1 MNTHTQH
8 EASAVITLLRCADGL
23 ASSYSIPTDMDAA
36 RLALLISAVEVEMLT
51 HGLDPA
57 KCQFFTTKEKE

>member
-23 ASSYSIPTDMDAA
+23 ASAYSIPGDMNAA
-36 RLALLISAVEVEMLT
+36 RLALLISAVEVEMLKQ
-51 HGLDPA
+51 GLDPA

>member
-23 ASSYSIPTDMDAA
+23 ASAYSLPCDMDAA
-36 RLALLISAVEVEMLT
+36 RLALLMQAVEDEIRMQ
-51 HGLDPA
+51 GGNPA
-57 KCQFFTTKEKE
+57 NYKFFTKEEE

>member
-23 ASSYSIPTDMDAA
+23 ASAYSMPCDMDAV
-36 RLALLISAVEVEMLT
+36 RLALLMQAVEAEMIE

-57 KCQFFTTKEKE
+57 KCQFFTTKEIE